1 MLTIMNLKKWLK
13 LAAKQHYKNAERLL
27 AGLSTH

>member
-1 MLTIMNLKKWLK
+1 KWLK

-27 AGLSTH
+27 AGLPAH

>member
-1 MLTIMNLKKWLK
+1 KWLK

-27 AGLSTH
+27 ARLPAH

>member
-1 MLTIMNLKKWLK
+1 WLK

-27 AGLSTH
+27 AGLPAH

>member
-1 MLTIMNLKKWLK
+1 KWLK

-27 AGLSTH
+27 AGLSAH

>member
-1 MLTIMNLKKWLK
+1 WLK

-27 AGLSTH
+27 ARLPAH